1 MLCPSQAPSL
11 TSTFSRRVSGDS
23 NVCHTC
29 NYFTRTRLEEVLL
42 CSFAIVALQII
53 PGMTI
58 YNPYCQLQA
67 GYSRLLIPGSA
78 RYSVKCRFWPQ
89 KQVSHSWL
97 TPEYRPVFNT
107 YGDAQ

>member
-1 MLCPSQAPSL
+1 MLCPSEAPSL
-11 TSTFSRRVSGDS
+11 TSTFSRRMSGDS

-53 PGMTI
+53 PGMTR
-58 YNPYCQLQA
+58 YSPYCQIQA
-67 GYSRLLIPGSA
+67 GYSRLLSPGSA

-89 KQVSHSWL
+89 KQASHTRSQTGLQHLW
-97 TPEYRPVFNT
+97 
-107 YGDAQ
+107 